1 MTKRLKR
8 LAALLLLLVVL
19 VFTFQNTDVIKV
31 RFLGW
36 TLDLSQALIILATF
50 TAGPLLGWAASELL
64 RLRGR
69 GKLGNTE

>member
-1 MTKRLKR
+1 MRKLKGI
-8 LAALLLLLVVL
+8 APLLLLLVVL

-36 TLDLSQALIILATF
+36 THDLSQALMIFATF
-50 TAGPLLGWAASELL
+50 TAGLLLGWAARGLL

-69 GKLGNTE
+69 VKLGRIE

>member
-1 MTKRLKR
+1 MRKLKG

-36 TLDLSQALIILATF
+36 TLDLSQALMIFATF
-50 TAGPLLGWAASELL
+50 TAGLLLGWAASGFL

-69 GKLGNTE
+69 VKLGNTE